1 MDIEHHSK
9 EADLGWGSQYYH
21 VIPSIINKY
30 GLKIIAEIGVA
41 FGGHLEKIMSD
52 TATEKAYAID
62 PYFLYESST
71 DSFSYQEI
79 NYTQADYDNL
89 FKFASERLKKF
100 GNKVDFLRESSTDA
114 SKKIDDNYLD
124 LVFIDAEHT
133 FDALRKDIE
142 AWFPKVKNG
151 GIVSGHDYNH
161 GNFPDVKRLVDEW
174 CEEKNYD
181 LNIGEGYVWW
191 VIKK

>member
-1 MDIEHHSK
+1 MDIKQHSK

-21 VIPSIINKY
+21 VIPSIIDKY
-30 GLKIIAEIGVA
+30 NLKIIAEIGVA
-41 FGGHLEKIMSD
+41 FGGHLEKIMSETD
-52 TATEKAYAID
+52 IEKAHAID

-71 DSFSYQEI
+71 DSFAYQGI
-79 NYTQADYDNL
+79 RYAQSDYDDL
-89 FKFASERLKKF
+89 FTFSSERLKKF
-100 GNKVDFLRESSTDA
+100 GNRVDFLRESSTDA

-133 FDALRKDIE
+133 YDSLKKDIE
-142 AWFPKVKNG
+142 TWSPKVKNG
-151 GIVSGHDYNH
+151 GIISGHDYGH

-174 CEEKNYD
+174 CEDKNYE
-181 LNIGEGYVWW
+181 LNLGDGYVWW